1 MKNNKPKHP
10 EQLLHL
16 FHHVLGQPPEPRG
29 DRDGGLQP
37 SAEFQYLSVRFTM
50 KNKH

>member
-1 MKNNKPKHP
+1 MKNNRPQHP

-16 FHHVLGQPPEPRG
+16 FHHVLGQPPNLEETG
-29 DRDGGLQP
+29 MGG
-37 SAEFQYLSVRFTM
+37 STFSRISVRVRFTM